1 MRLKELISVTVAGI
15 LYVLAFPPFSY
26 KFVIYI
32 SLVIFISL
40 IITQSRKN
48 AIVLSFIYG
57 LTIFSVGT
65 SWIFNSILV
74 YGNGGIFIS
83 SILTIIFIFIQSSYF
98 IIVGF
103 FINRNYFDYD
113 NTLSIFAPAS
123 FLVLVEFIRSNL
135 FTGFP
140 WLIIGHSQIHTIFDN
155 MYPYLGSHFVSFI
168 IILISTYLAITFI
181 NKKKFIHNKL
191 ILFIIILILFISQY
205 HLSWVEE
212 SGKESISVA
221 IIQPNIKQDSKFNM
235 SNLNKIEE
243 KYISLSE
250 KIESELIIMPETALP
265 TVYTSGTNFYK
276 NKILKESNSLISGIF
291 RKDKNRIFNSMI
303 LLNKTEQFYDKR
315 HLVPF
320 GEYTP
325 LKSLLEP
332 LAQTLA
338 IPMSNLSPGSLK
350 QTIFTYKDIKLIP
363 IICYESAYSSLIDIN
378 NGDYSI
384 IVNLS
389 NDSWFG
395 NSFAPHQ
402 HLQITQ
408 VRAIEFQRNL
418 IRSANT
424 GISAIINKQG
434 IIMKKLDY
442 NTSGVI
448 ESHIFAITG
457 STPFSRFG
465 DYPVLMLIFII
476 IIFYIARIR
485 KYERRL

>member
-1 MRLKELISVTVAGI
+1 
-15 LYVLAFPPFSY
+15 
-26 KFVIYI
+26 
-32 SLVIFISL
+32 
-40 IITQSRKN
+40 
-48 AIVLSFIYG
+48 
-57 LTIFSVGT
+57 
-65 SWIFNSILV
+65 
-74 YGNGGIFIS
+74 
-83 SILTIIFIFIQSSYF
+83 
-98 IIVGF
+98 
-103 FINRNYFDYD
+103 
-113 NTLSIFAPAS
+113 
-123 FLVLVEFIRSNL
+123 
-135 FTGFP
+135 
-140 WLIIGHSQIHTIFDN
+140 
-155 MYPYLGSHFVSFI
+155 
-168 IILISTYLAITFI
+168 
-181 NKKKFIHNKL
+181 
-191 ILFIIILILFISQY
+191 
-205 HLSWVEE
+205 
-212 SGKESISVA
+212 
-221 IIQPNIKQDSKFNM
+221 
-235 SNLNKIEE
+235 
-243 KYISLSE
+243 
-250 KIESELIIMPETALP
+250 
-265 TVYTSGTNFYK
+265 
-276 NKILKESNSLISGIF
+276 
-291 RKDKNRIFNSMI
+291 MI